1 MKSIRKKLPYVILTL
16 ILAIS
21 GTCIWQYQDNKETT
35 RPKAI
40 VNTTN
45 DEKTKETASGQKYT
59 LVETEPIEKQK
70 AITKDKTDVQQSVDL
85 ENAVN
90 LLMEL
95 TGDAEIE

>member
-1 MKSIRKKLPYVILTL
+1 MHTISKKMPYVILTL

-21 GTCIWQYQDNKETT
+21 GTCIWKYQDHKDVASTKVVTKTTEVKE
-35 RPKAI
+35 A
-40 VNTTN
+40 
-45 DEKTKETASGQKYT
+45 ASGPKYT

-70 AITKDKTDVQQSVDL
+70 AITKEKTDTQQSVDL

-95 TGDAEIE
+95 TENTEVEK